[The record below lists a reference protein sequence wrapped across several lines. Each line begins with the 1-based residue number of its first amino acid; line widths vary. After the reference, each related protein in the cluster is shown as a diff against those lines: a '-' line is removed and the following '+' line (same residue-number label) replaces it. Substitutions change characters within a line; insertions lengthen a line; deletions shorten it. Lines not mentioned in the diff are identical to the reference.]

1 MNGQKVHIIG
11 SGVAGLACAAR
22 LAHAGFTAAVWEAA
36 DGPGGKLREMWLGPY
51 RFDRGPSL
59 FTLPEALDRVFED
72 CGKNPRNYYRYR
84 KLENLTHYFF
94 DNGKRFVAHAEPG
107 VLAERAS
114 EATGEAS
121 ESIMAYLQ
129 KSEWMY
135 RHAGEVFL
143 ENSLHHP
150 RQLLNRKTL
159 RLLGALHRLPMLD
172 RMASYNSK
180 HLHTAEMQQYFNRFA
195 TYNGSDPYQA
205 PALLNLIPHL
215 EHGKGAYLPEGGMY
229 SITKALYK
237 LCCDLGVEFHF
248 NAPVESIAHQNGKVT
263 GIVSGGRFMSS
274 KWVVSNMDVLPTY
287 RKLLKDLKP
296 PEKLLNQ
303 EKSSSAIIFYW
314 GVKGTFPE
322 LGLHN
327 IFFSSDY
334 KKEFQQIFREQV
346 IPEDPTIYLNITSKY
361 EAEDAPHG
369 SENWFVMVNTPP
381 NRGQDWNRWIQD
393 TRERVLRRLEKEF
406 KTPIAERIEQE
417 DVMDPREIERRT
429 SSFGGSLYGN
439 ASNNRWAA
447 FLRHRNDVQKPR
459 GLFVCGGSVHPGGG
473 VPLCLHSAR
482 IAAGLLMKSTHY
494 MKGH

>member
-1 MNGQKVHIIG
+1 MSGPRVHIIG

-22 LAHAGFTAAVWEAA
+22 LAHAGYATTVWEAA
-36 DGPGGKLREMWLGPY
+36 DGAGGKLREMWLGAY

-72 CGKNPRNYYRYR
+72 CGKNPRDYYRYR
-84 KLENLTHYFF
+84 KLDELTHYFF
-94 DNGKRFVAHAEPG
+94 ANGKRFVAHAD
-107 VLAERAS
+107 AAQFAARAS
-114 EATGEAS
+114 EATGEPA
-121 ESIMAYLQ
+121 ERIIGYLKQ
-129 KSEWMY
+129 SEWMY
-135 RHAGEVFL
+135 AHAGEVFL

-180 HLHTAEMQQYFNRFA
+180 HLQTAEMQQYFNRFA
-195 TYNGSDPYQA
+195 TYNGSDPHQA

-237 LCCDLGVEFHF
+237 LCCDLGVEFQF
-248 NAPVESIAHQNGKVT
+248 NAPVERIAHQNGKVT
-263 GIVSGGRFMSS
+263 GIVSGGRFMPG

-287 RKLLKDLKP
+287 RKLLADIKP
-296 PEKLLNQ
+296 PEKLLTQ

-314 GVKGTFPE
+314 GIKGTFSE

-346 IPEDPTIYLNITSKY
+346 IADDPTIYLNITSKY
-361 EAEDAPHG
+361 EAADAPAG

-381 NRGQDWNRWIQD
+381 NRGQDWEQWIRQ
-393 TRERVLRRLEKEF
+393 TRERVIGRLEEQLN
-406 KTPIAERIEQE
+406 TPLTGRIEHE

-439 ASNNRWAA
+439 SSNNRWAA
-447 FLRHRNDVQKPR
+447 FLRHRNDVLKPR

-482 IAAGLLMKSTHY
+482 ITAGLLMKS
-494 MKGH
+494 KP